1 MITDKSKLLIK
12 SEADVS
18 QQRRQQSHQKKSSLQ
33 LILPVFIFSNG
44 MFNVILPQLNQHQV
58 QLQHHPKQLLQVIVS
73 LFLHSAN

>member
-18 QQRRQQSHQKKSSLQ
+18 QQRCQQSHQKKSSLQ

-58 QLQHHPKQLLQVIVS
+58 QLQHHPKQLLQVIIS

>member
-18 QQRRQQSHQKKSSLQ
+18 QQRRQQSRQKKSSLQ